1 MYAPGPMRGP
11 MNRQE
16 AWSYAIFLLVILGLF
31 AGDVCT
37 NYTPVKLSVLL
48 FVLFW
53 IPLLALHEAGHAV
66 MAALLGWRV
75 DKVVIGMG
83 RLVTSFRV
91 GSASVELKLLPLE
104 GFARSVPRDLR
115 MPGLKHAMIYLAG
128 PGVELLLAGAILWAI
143 GPQKL
148 LSHSEQYDTIT
159 WQSLALAATVG
170 GVLNLIPHAV
180 QTSSGSMIPNDG
192 LGIILSLS
200 RPASAYAGLMN
211 AGQTEQNQ
219 ASP

>member
-1 MYAPGPMRGP
+1 
-11 MNRQE
+11 MNKQE
-16 AWSYAIFLLVILGLF
+16 RRAYAIFLLVILGLF
-31 AGDVCT
+31 AGEVCT
-37 NYTPVKLSVLL
+37 NYAPVKLSVLL

-53 IPLLALHEAGHAV
+53 IPLLALHESGHAL
-66 MAALLGWRV
+66 MAALLGWQV
-75 DKVVIGMG
+75 EQVVIGLG
-83 RLVTSFRV
+83 RPVASFRV

-115 MPGLKHAMIYLAG
+115 LPGLKHALIYLAG
-128 PGVELLLAGAILWAI
+128 PGIELLLAGAILWLV
-143 GPQKL
+143 GPPQL
-148 LSHSEQYDTIT
+148 LSHSEQYGIIV

-180 QTSSGSMIPNDG
+180 QTSAGIMIPNDG

-211 AGQTEQNQ
+211 
-219 ASP
+219 SPAADKN

>member
-1 MYAPGPMRGP
+1 MYSPGPMRGP
-11 MNRQE
+11 MNNQE
-16 AWSYAIFLLVILGLF
+16 RWGYSIFLLVILGLF

-37 NYTPVKLSVLL
+37 DYAPVKLSAFL

-83 RLVTSFRV
+83 RPVTSFRV
-91 GSASVELKLLPLE
+91 GSASVEVRAVPLE
-104 GFARSVPRDLR
+104 GFARSVPTDLR
-115 MPGLKHAMIYLAG
+115 MPGLKHALIYLAG
-128 PGVELLLAGAILWAI
+128 PGVELLLAGAILWSVS
-143 GPQKL
+143 PQQL
-148 LSHSEQYDTIT
+148 LSHSDKYGMIV

-180 QTSSGSMIPNDG
+180 QTSSGSVIPNDG

-211 AGQTEQNQ
+211 DGQREQN
-219 ASP
+219 